1 MAKGSRGI
9 CAPPSSLVPCVGA
22 RRRVPLAGGDRD
34 EKEKAERNK
43 ALGLTPGPS
52 KCGILNKRGETIF
65 KGWAERVVVLDDM
78 VLRYYDMSFKDT
90 EKPPLKSARGQI
102 PLNSKSQV
110 KKLDGE
116 HAPRSRGAGLDW
128 KGSVTDGKGMPFC
141 FQVET
146 AGKEYVF
153 QAASDSER
161 SGWIQALH
169 VCIESLARLEP
180 RAQHQNELVNE
191 KRSFASTIMG
201 ALTPLSGRST
211 PATEDDDD
219 EITDMMI
226 TDGLSQQ
233 LRLALKG
240 QEREEERVRRAEI
253 LKKAAE
259 EAEERGEVYVAPSE
273 EQGPDREKKKHGK
286 PEKQPLPPKP
296 PKGGSEVP
304 SISGGW
310 CSAPDLGVVTPSWL
324 GFCDGKARHPGPAES
339 EDPLL
344 PPVSV
349 GKAQNKVQFE
359 GQVKGN
365 GGRIYQPS
373 SSRKKHKGKLTK
385 HAEVGEA
392 GQAGEAS
399 EGEDQGDAAPTTP
412 GGRPYVAPPA
422 FSKKGKQEGRSRA
435 GGEAA
440 QPCAAVASH
449 KAHGTDTGGIGGTE
463 MEALFDF
470 VPEQPDELPLT
481 IGDRVVVYKEFEDGW
496 CSARILAPATRRG
509 GRDRVTLIAEGIV
522 PRSYLR
528 PAPPRHT
535 AAHAQSDADAE
546 SLAACERGAL
556 DAHGK
561 AVLAL
566 QSKGGQTKGGLPS
579 ALKGSRQQRQ
589 RDSILPNDE
598 AQILKITLYGKVYIG
613 IVPGP

>member
-1 MAKGSRGI
+1 MAGVKKGMAKGSRGI

-22 RRRVPLAGGDRD
+22 RRRAPLMDSSDRD
-34 EKEKAERNK
+34 EQEKVERNQ

-52 KCGILNKRGETIF
+52 KSGILNKRGETMF
-65 KGWAERVVVLDDM
+65 KGWVERLVVLDDM
-78 VLRYYDMSFKDT
+78 VMRYYDLSFKGN
-90 EKPPLKSARGQI
+90 EKPPSKSARGLI

-116 HAPRSRGAGLDW
+116 NAPRSRGAGLDW

-141 FQVET
+141 FKIET

-161 SGWIQALH
+161 SGWIQVLH

-180 RAQHQNELVNE
+180 RAQHQNELLKE

-219 EITDMMI
+219 EITDMMM

-240 QEREEERVRRAEI
+240 QEREEERIRRAEI
-253 LKKAAE
+253 IKRAAE
-259 EAEERGEVYVAPSE
+259 EAKERGEVYVAPSE
-273 EQGPDREKKKHGK
+273 EHGLDTEKKKHGK
-286 PEKQPLPPKP
+286 AEKQPLPPNP
-296 PKGGSEVP
+296 PKGGFQVP
-304 SISGGW
+304 AISGGW
-310 CSAPDLGVVTPSWL
+310 CSAPDLGAVAPSWL
-324 GFCDGKARHPGPAES
+324 GFCDGKARHAGPAEG

-344 PPVSV
+344 PPSSV
-349 GKAQNKVQFE
+349 GKLKNREPFE
-359 GQVKGN
+359 GQVKGS
-365 GGRIYQPS
+365 GGRIYEPN
-373 SSRKKHKGKLTK
+373 SSRKKHKGKLSK
-385 HAEVGEA
+385 HDELGEA
-392 GQAGEAS
+392 GEAGEAG
-399 EGEDQGDAAPTTP
+399 EGEDHVDAAPTTP
-412 GGRPYVAPPA
+412 GARPYVAPPA
-422 FSKKGKQEGRSRA
+422 FSKKSKQEGKSRA
-435 GGEAA
+435 RGEGTQA
-440 QPCAAVASH
+440 CADVVSGN
-449 KAHGTDTGGIGGTE
+449 AHGTITQGICGTE

-481 IGDRVVVYKEFEDGW
+481 IGDRVVVLKEFEDGW
-496 CSARILAPATRRG
+496 CSARTLAPGTRG
-509 GRDRVTLIAEGIV
+509 VGRERVTLIAEGIVHEGIV

-535 AAHAQSDADAE
+535 RAHAQSDADAE
-546 SLAACERGAL
+546 SLAVCERGAL
-556 DAHGK
+556 DAHEK

-566 QSKGGQTKGGLPS
+566 KSKGGQSKGGLPS

-589 RDSILPNDE
+589 RDSLLPNAE
-598 AQILKITLYGKVYIG
+598 A
-613 IVPGP
+613 